1 MLQASTI
8 SACSIINYN
17 ESNTSKMCPDI
28 FTYSINQ
35 NDAMCYHKANDNL
48 SDNSD
53 SNHNSQRSINYNDV
67 IDGHNETN
75 QFNIQVIKT
84 EKEIFHINNSP
95 DENDMLLIETSV
107 DKGNQYK
114 HENLNTV
121 SPSYVDLKNH
131 LRNIITHQSDG
142 LINNNT
148 PNFDQNMDLFTTNS
162 YSDSFNNSVL
172 SLNPLHDYKNDHFN
186 MIDKPYPISQQLIN
200 THFFLNA
207 AAAYNMVTAKSFSQI
222 PSQFE
227 SQEIY
232 GKEIFKSGIEY
243 FNPPLNLDTIYKSE
257 DLMQESSHSNESIKM
272 CTMHTQDYSTK
283 SRYKTHRSFNKGSNS
298 HKSHDDLSP
307 EFFNLKHIE
316 YDKFGLLNGDKT
328 RKPHKIKASQVSGEP
343 KELSSKVKQHVIYPW
358 MKRVHSS
365 SNSAS
370 NAKNSSNRN
379 YNNQIYNDDLDNLN
393 DLMGDSKR
401 ARTAYTRHQ
410 VLELEKEF
418 HFNRYLTRRRRIE
431 IAHSLILSER
441 QIKIWFQNRRMKWK
455 KDHKLPNTKILN
467 FNKTNSTPSTISIPL
482 SYDNLSENVSDTD
495 PSKKNKEH
503 NFIESSIEIYKDNR
517 YDSSIYPY
525 DLKMEPTVN
534 NQDDWMTIKSENKQK
549 MVFND
554 NPFNY
559 EIPLDTIKLGESKQL
574 THQKSSEPQEYNNS
588 DFKSSIIESSKNK
601 HFGDDIIGKYN
612 TTNKIDCDVM
622 KGNWVDDKP
631 RKPLLISGYYF

>member
-200 THFFLNA
+200 TQLEYYNSANYKPKFNSFFLNA

-283 SRYKTHRSFNKGSNS
+283 SRYKTHRSFNKVNCTHINTANNHILMNHLEKGSNS

-365 SNSAS
+365 SNSGHFY
-370 NAKNSSNRN
+370 R
-379 YNNQIYNDDLDNLN
+379 ILINDI
-393 DLMGDSKR
+393 
-401 ARTAYTRHQ
+401 
-410 VLELEKEF
+410 
-418 HFNRYLTRRRRIE
+418 LTRIWYF
-431 IAHSLILSER
+431 LIFR
-441 QIKIWFQNRRMKWK
+441 
-455 KDHKLPNTKILN
+455 T
-467 FNKTNSTPSTISIPL
+467 
-482 SYDNLSENVSDTD
+482 
-495 PSKKNKEH
+495 
-503 NFIESSIEIYKDNR
+503 
-517 YDSSIYPY
+517 
-525 DLKMEPTVN
+525 
-534 NQDDWMTIKSENKQK
+534 
-549 MVFND
+549 
-554 NPFNY
+554 
-559 EIPLDTIKLGESKQL
+559 
-574 THQKSSEPQEYNNS
+574 
-588 DFKSSIIESSKNK
+588 
-601 HFGDDIIGKYN
+601 
-612 TTNKIDCDVM
+612 
-622 KGNWVDDKP
+622 
-631 RKPLLISGYYF
+631 